1 LLQYVSLEE
10 TKFSG
15 KRINEQINERETQK
29 SKALAFLAIAEL
41 KAQPTCITKINY
53 GHF

>member
-1 LLQYVSLEE
+1 LLQYATSEE
-10 TKFSG
+10 TKLSG